1 MLSNMTQDPP
11 SGDTKPREGVSPH
24 EVLCSNA
31 SSNILHK
38 AQTETTLMPVD
49 W

>member
-11 SGDTKPREGVSPH
+11 SRDTKPRAGVSPH